1 MSIIKHKN
9 GLFLY
14 QQKSAEYM
22 KKMQSL
28 SYPTWETLHE
38 DLYGFILS
46 KYILL
51 DDVTDVYNLTELAE
65 LSVAKTI
72 RMPKEESRQLDGAHS
87 CEGTT
92 SAMNKKVLLLMALQK
107 IFACYN
113 SRSDRYKTD
122 CSGSLASACSRI
134 KKIEYYSIYRN
145 TM

>member
-14 QQKSAEYM
+14 QQKSVEYM

-28 SYPTWETLHE
+28 SYPTWETLYE

-51 DDVTDVYNLTELAE
+51 GDVTDVYNLTELAE

-72 RMPKEESRQLDGAHS
+72 QMPKEESRQLDGAHS

-107 IFACYN
+107 GLGIKFLPDTTA
-113 SRSDRYKTD
+113 DLTD
-122 CSGSLASACSRI
+122 TRQIAQEVWHLLAAGL
-134 KKIEYYSIYRN
+134 KK
-145 TM
+145 

>member
-14 QQKSAEYM
+14 QQKSVEYM

-28 SYPTWETLHE
+28 SYTTWETLHE

-51 DDVTDVYNLTELAE
+51 GDVTDVYNLTELAE

-107 IFACYN
+107 GLGIKFLPDTTA
-113 SRSDRYKTD
+113 DLTD
-122 CSGSLASACSRI
+122 TRQIAREVWHLLAAGSKS
-134 KKIEYYSIYRN
+134 
-145 TM
+145 

>member
-14 QQKSAEYM
+14 QQKSVEYM
-22 KKMQSL
+22 KKMQLL

-51 DDVTDVYNLTELAE
+51 GDVTDVYNLTELAE

-107 IFACYN
+107 GLGIKFLPDTTA
-113 SRSDRYKTD
+113 DLTD
-122 CSGSLASACSRI
+122 TRQIAQEVWHLLAAGL
-134 KKIEYYSIYRN
+134 KK
-145 TM
+145 

>member
-14 QQKSAEYM
+14 QQKSVEYM

-51 DDVTDVYNLTELAE
+51 GDVTDMYNLTELAE

-107 IFACYN
+107 GLGIKFLPDTTA
-113 SRSDRYKTD
+113 DLTD
-122 CSGSLASACSRI
+122 TRQIAQEVWHLLAAGSKR
-134 KKIEYYSIYRN
+134 
-145 TM
+145 

>member
-14 QQKSAEYM
+14 QQKSVEYM

-107 IFACYN
+107 GLGIKFLPDTTA
-113 SRSDRYKTD
+113 DLTD
-122 CSGSLASACSRI
+122 TRQIAQEVWYLLAAGSKR
-134 KKIEYYSIYRN
+134 
-145 TM
+145 

>member
-14 QQKSAEYM
+14 QQKSVEYM

-38 DLYGFILS
+38 DLYGVILS

-51 DDVTDVYNLTELAE
+51 GDVTDVYNLTELAE

-107 IFACYN
+107 GLGIKFLPDTTA
-113 SRSDRYKTD
+113 DLTD
-122 CSGSLASACSRI
+122 TRQIAQEVWHLLAAGSKR
-134 KKIEYYSIYRN
+134 
-145 TM
+145 

>member
-14 QQKSAEYM
+14 QQKSVEYM

-51 DDVTDVYNLTELAE
+51 GDVKYVYNLTELAE

-107 IFACYN
+107 GLGIKFLPDTTA
-113 SRSDRYKTD
+113 DLTD
-122 CSGSLASACSRI
+122 TRQIAQEVWHLLAAGSKR
-134 KKIEYYSIYRN
+134 
-145 TM
+145 

>member
-14 QQKSAEYM
+14 QQKSVEYM

-51 DDVTDVYNLTELAE
+51 GDVTDVYNLTELAE

-107 IFACYN
+107 GLGIKFLPDTTAEL
-113 SRSDRYKTD
+113 TD
-122 CSGSLASACSRI
+122 TRQIAQEVWHLLAAGSKR
-134 KKIEYYSIYRN
+134 
-145 TM
+145 

>member
-14 QQKSAEYM
+14 QQKSVEYM

-51 DDVTDVYNLTELAE
+51 GDVTDVYNLTELAE

-107 IFACYN
+107 GLGIKFLPATTA
-113 SRSDRYKTD
+113 DLTD
-122 CSGSLASACSRI
+122 TRQIAQEVWHLLAAGSKR
-134 KKIEYYSIYRN
+134 
-145 TM
+145 

>member
-14 QQKSAEYM
+14 QQKSVEYM

-51 DDVTDVYNLTELAE
+51 GDVTDVYNLTELAE

-107 IFACYN
+107 GLGIKFLPDTTA
-113 SRSDRYKTD
+113 DLTD
-122 CSGSLASACSRI
+122 TRQIAQEVWHLLAAGSKR
-134 KKIEYYSIYRN
+134 
-145 TM
+145 

>member
-14 QQKSAEYM
+14 QQKSVEYM

-51 DDVTDVYNLTELAE
+51 GDVTDVYNLTELAE

-107 IFACYN
+107 GLDIKFLPDTTA
-113 SRSDRYKTD
+113 DLTD
-122 CSGSLASACSRI
+122 TRQIAQEVWHLLAAGSKR
-134 KKIEYYSIYRN
+134 
-145 TM
+145 

>member
-14 QQKSAEYM
+14 QQKSVEYM

-38 DLYGFILS
+38 DLDGFILS

-51 DDVTDVYNLTELAE
+51 GDVTDVYNLTELAE

-107 IFACYN
+107 GLGIKFLPDTTA
-113 SRSDRYKTD
+113 DLTD
-122 CSGSLASACSRI
+122 TRQIAQEVWHLLAAGSKR
-134 KKIEYYSIYRN
+134 
-145 TM
+145 

>member
-14 QQKSAEYM
+14 QQKSVEYM
-22 KKMQSL
+22 KKMQLL

-51 DDVTDVYNLTELAE
+51 GDLTDVYNLTELAE

-72 RMPKEESRQLDGAHS
+72 QMPKEESRQLDGAHS

-107 IFACYN
+107 GLGIKFLPDTTA
-113 SRSDRYKTD
+113 DLTD
-122 CSGSLASACSRI
+122 TRQIAQEVWHLLAAGSKR
-134 KKIEYYSIYRN
+134 
-145 TM
+145 

>member
-14 QQKSAEYM
+14 QQKSVEYM

-51 DDVTDVYNLTELAE
+51 GDVTDVYNLTELAE

-72 RMPKEESRQLDGAHS
+72 QMPKE
-87 CEGTT
+87 
-92 SAMNKKVLLLMALQK
+92 
-107 IFACYN
+107 
-113 SRSDRYKTD
+113 
-122 CSGSLASACSRI
+122 
-134 KKIEYYSIYRN
+134 
-145 TM
+145 

>member
-9 GLFLY
+9 RLFLY
-14 QQKSAEYM
+14 QQKSVEYM

-51 DDVTDVYNLTELAE
+51 GDVTDVYNLTELAE

-107 IFACYN
+107 GLGIKFLPDTTA
-113 SRSDRYKTD
+113 DLTD
-122 CSGSLASACSRI
+122 TRQIAQEVWHLLAAGSKR
-134 KKIEYYSIYRN
+134 
-145 TM
+145 

>member
-14 QQKSAEYM
+14 QQKSVEYM

-51 DDVTDVYNLTELAE
+51 GDVTDVYNLTELAE
-65 LSVAKTI
+65 LSVAKTT

-107 IFACYN
+107 GLGIKFLPDTTA
-113 SRSDRYKTD
+113 DLTD
-122 CSGSLASACSRI
+122 TRQIAQEVWHLLAAGSKR
-134 KKIEYYSIYRN
+134 
-145 TM
+145 

>member
-14 QQKSAEYM
+14 QQKSVEYM

-51 DDVTDVYNLTELAE
+51 GDVTDVYNLTELAE

-107 IFACYN
+107 GLGINFLPDTTA
-113 SRSDRYKTD
+113 DLTD
-122 CSGSLASACSRI
+122 TRQIAQEVWHLLAAGSKR
-134 KKIEYYSIYRN
+134 
-145 TM
+145 

>member
-14 QQKSAEYM
+14 QQKSVEYM

-51 DDVTDVYNLTELAE
+51 GDVTDVYNLTELAE

-107 IFACYN
+107 GLGIKFLPDTTAN
-113 SRSDRYKTD
+113 LTD
-122 CSGSLASACSRI
+122 TRQIAQEVWHLLAAGSKR
-134 KKIEYYSIYRN
+134 
-145 TM
+145 

>member
-14 QQKSAEYM
+14 QQKSVEYM

-107 IFACYN
+107 GLGIKFLPDTTA
-113 SRSDRYKTD
+113 DLTD
-122 CSGSLASACSRI
+122 TRQIAQEVWHLLAAGSKR
-134 KKIEYYSIYRN
+134 
-145 TM
+145 

>member
-14 QQKSAEYM
+14 QQKSVEYM

-51 DDVTDVYNLTELAE
+51 GDVTDVYNLTELAE

-107 IFACYN
+107 GLNIKFSAQN
-113 SRSDRYKTD
+113 TANLTD
-122 CSGSLASACSRI
+122 TRLIAQEVW
-134 KKIEYYSIYRN
+134 KLLN
-145 TM
+145 L

>member
-9 GLFLY
+9 GLLLI
-14 QQKSAEYM
+14 QEKSVEYM

-51 DDVTDVYNLTELAE
+51 GDVTDVYNLTELAE

-107 IFACYN
+107 GLGIKFLPDTTA
-113 SRSDRYKTD
+113 DLTD
-122 CSGSLASACSRI
+122 TRQIAQEVWHLLAAGSKR
-134 KKIEYYSIYRN
+134 
-145 TM
+145 

>member
-14 QQKSAEYM
+14 QQKSVEYM

-51 DDVTDVYNLTELAE
+51 GDVTDVYNLTELAE

-72 RMPKEESRQLDGAHS
+72 QMPKEESRQLDGAHS

-107 IFACYN
+107 GLGIKFLPDTTA
-113 SRSDRYKTD
+113 DLTD
-122 CSGSLASACSRI
+122 TRQIAQEVWHLLAAGL
-134 KKIEYYSIYRN
+134 KK
-145 TM
+145 

>member
-14 QQKSAEYM
+14 QQKSVEYM

-51 DDVTDVYNLTELAE
+51 GDVTDVYNLTELAE

-72 RMPKEESRQLDGAHS
+72 QMPKEESRQLDGAHS

-92 SAMNKKVLLLMALQK
+92 SAMTKKVLLLMALQK
-107 IFACYN
+107 GLGIKFLPDTTA
-113 SRSDRYKTD
+113 DLTD
-122 CSGSLASACSRI
+122 TRQIAQEVWHLLAAGL
-134 KKIEYYSIYRN
+134 KK
-145 TM
+145 

>member
-14 QQKSAEYM
+14 QQKSVEYM

-51 DDVTDVYNLTELAE
+51 GDVTDVYNLTELAE

-107 IFACYN
+107 GLGIKFLPDTTA
-113 SRSDRYKTD
+113 DLTD
-122 CSGSLASACSRI
+122 TRQIAQEVWHLLVAGSKR
-134 KKIEYYSIYRN
+134 
-145 TM
+145 

>member
-14 QQKSAEYM
+14 QQKSVEYM

-51 DDVTDVYNLTELAE
+51 GDVTDVYNLTELAE

-107 IFACYN
+107 GLGIKFLPDTTA
-113 SRSDRYKTD
+113 DLTD
-122 CSGSLASACSRI
+122 TRQIAQEVWHLLS
-134 KKIEYYSIYRN
+134 
-145 TM
+145 